1 MSNSQTRNAA
11 INLRAFPTQR
21 DLIDKA
27 CAVLNKSRSDFIIEL
42 ACREAENV
50 LLDQRLFMLD
60 DSAFSAFDAAI
71 SEEMQP
77 NVALNN
83 LMSKKSSWEK

>member
-1 MSNSQTRNAA
+1 MSSTPTRNAA
-11 INLRAFPTQR
+11 INVRAYPAQR

-27 CAVLNKSRSDFIIEL
+27 CSLLNKSRSDFIIEL

-60 DSAFSAFDAAI
+60 DESFAAFEAAL
-71 SEEMQP
+71 STHTTP
-77 NVALNN
+77 NTALTK
-83 LMSKKSSWEK
+83 LMSKKISWEE